1 MFPLQDVSF
10 LRLFP
15 QVPRGRPRLLVLL
28 ELLLPGGN
36 PCGGA
41 ETSDMDVKRPWWR
54 WRRAQA
60 GRAPGALRGPDGAL
74 GGRRG
79 CAWPCA
85 GVRVAL
91 CAAAG
96 AGRCLEA
103 GQGGNLSW
111 EELKT
116 AAWVSGVC
124 VRVRVCVFPV
134 TLVWVMSKENHRE
147 DCKSR
152 AAASPTGRPQFRGL
166 WQRHVTPGAETKDRR
181 LLTAVGARRVSAF
194 SPVPE
199 PVSCVATRAGVQ
211 GCTGAVREGPELRE
225 AERGRRCSGSRGRG
239 VLGGAGRKKRRR
251 RGVSRNDPRPAAREA
266 GSGRVASG
274 SSL

>member
-1 MFPLQDVSF
+1 MFVCLFLKRCLRGKQRGADKPGIRLYFTRRPGAGSAVCSHCRMSPFCDSF
-10 LRLFP
+10 PRSPEGGPACLFSW
-15 QVPRGRPRLLVLL
+15 
-28 ELLLPGGN
+28 N
-36 PCGGA
+36 FCC
-41 ETSDMDVKRPWWR
+41 
-54 WRRAQA
+54 QA
-60 GRAPGALRGPDGAL
+60 GIRVVAQRQATWTSKAVVAVEEGPGRTRPGSPAGSRWGS
-74 GGRRG
+74 GRQ
-79 CAWPCA
+79 A

-152 AAASPTGRPQFRGL
+152 AAASPTGRPQFPGL

-181 LLTAVGARRVSAF
+181 LLTAVGAR
-194 SPVPE
+194 
-199 PVSCVATRAGVQ
+199 
-211 GCTGAVREGPELRE
+211 
-225 AERGRRCSGSRGRG
+225 
-239 VLGGAGRKKRRR
+239 
-251 RGVSRNDPRPAAREA
+251 
-266 GSGRVASG
+266 
-274 SSL
+274 